1 MTNAAAVIGLTVDG
15 TDVQQATIGIF
26 LELVRGLN
34 EPPRVRG
41 VDTVVPGLAGRIAR
55 NRVSDGFI
63 LELRGYV
70 AGTGSDEAAQR
81 GDFRELVNTFR
92 ALFDPTRDPVDVVA
106 TLEDGSTATCSARAL
121 PTAVWDQVVP
131 SMARVSLE
139 MESLDADWV
148 IEPIGS

>member
-15 TDVQQATIGIF
+15 TDVQQDPIGIF

-41 VDTVVPGLAGRIAR
+41 LDTVVPGAPGRLAR
-55 NRVSDGFI
+55 NRVSDGFV

-70 AGTGSDEAAQR
+70 SGTGSDEEAQR
-81 GDFRELVNTFR
+81 GAYRDLVNTFR
-92 ALFDPTRDPVDVVA
+92 VLFDPTRDPVDVVA
-106 TLEDGSTATCSARAL
+106 TLEDGSTASCSARAL
-121 PTAVWDQVVP
+121 PTAVWDQIVP
-131 SMARVSLE
+131 AMARVSVE

-148 IEPIGS
+148 IEPGGS